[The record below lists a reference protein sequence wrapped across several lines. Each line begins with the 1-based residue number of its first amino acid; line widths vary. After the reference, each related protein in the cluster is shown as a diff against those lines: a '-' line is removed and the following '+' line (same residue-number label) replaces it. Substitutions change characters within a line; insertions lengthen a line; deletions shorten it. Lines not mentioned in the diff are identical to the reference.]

1 MIRVNYMF
9 CSIRCFLIIGLILYS
24 TIGYIMP
31 AESLYFN
38 AEDAKSAETKKV
50 IGTKS
55 MLLKI

>member
-1 MIRVNYMF
+1 M
-9 CSIRCFLIIGLILYS
+9 IIGLIIYS
-24 TIGYIMP
+24 TIGYVMP

-38 AEDAKSAETKKV
+38 AEDAENAKIAETKKV